1 MEVTSAINK
10 TLEDATV
17 EIKENISA
25 MEAGILEKIDDS
37 QRTLLLWMLGILVP
51 MWVSL
56 MIAIIALN

>member
-25 MEAGILEKIDDS
+25 MEAEILEKIDDS